1 MIRGDPGANCN
12 IWRFEGCSWQR
23 LTNVIFGSKLR
34 HFQAHPTTGRGW
46 LSACL
51 LDSGGLYYLSEAERL
66 KRFTYILLV
75 VVLAQ
80 FLGLKGLCAPAA
92 PATHD
97 CCPPGQEMPAP
108 SSSPLP
114 DCCVATAARD
124 QGGVAETRT
133 GNQSVSATIQ
143 LTEHTL
149 PRLAPPVHIPR
160 RGWGSFSHP
169 ISPPISP
176 LLQTCLLLI

>member
-1 MIRGDPGANCN
+1 MD
-12 IWRFEGCSWQR
+12 
-23 LTNVIFGSKLR
+23 VIFASKLR
-34 HFQAHPTTGRGW
+34 HFQTHPTAGRRW
-46 LSACL
+46 LYACSPRLRGLYCL
-51 LDSGGLYYLSEAERL
+51 LEAERL

-92 PATHD
+92 PASHD
-97 CCPPGQEMPAP
+97 CCPPGQEKPAP

-133 GNQSVSATIQ
+133 GNQSVGATIQ
-143 LTEHTL
+143 VVEHTL
-149 PRLAPPVHIPR
+149 PRLVPPAHVPR
-160 RGWGSFSHP
+160 RGWLSFAHP
-169 ISPPISP
+169 VSPPISP